1 MLFKFPIEY
10 HKGQLNPLH
19 EPVLYFY
26 QIIMTPFWFTCRCLF
41 FFVIESNKVHKFRHY
56 TAGNGEECQNHHP
69 WGAEW
74 GELFKKSETEH
85 WKWK

>member
-1 MLFKFPIEY
+1 MIL
-10 HKGQLNPLH
+10 G
-19 EPVLYFY
+19 
-26 QIIMTPFWFTCRCLF
+26 

-74 GELFKKSETEH
+74 GELFKKSKTEN